1 MPKAK
6 LVQSAVIYRGPS
18 LLDGKPIVVIAI
30 LSGRNKKTGRVVQT
44 YIMRA
49 DIDPRLAS
57 KTGEDFSICGACPH
71 RGVPSFDPEKAQ
83 AEGRSCYVLLG
94 QGPLIAYRGL
104 LSGLYP
110 TVAGH
115 NAIAAIGAGHMVR
128 LGTYG
133 DPAAVPSYIWESL
146 LSQAIGHTAYSH
158 QSGLASAAFDPAR
171 MMASADSLA
180 EAQAA
185 WSKGHRTFRIVASV
199 ADIVKGKEILCPASA
214 EAGKKTQC
222 AECKL
227 CGGAGTKAK
236 SIAIPAHGAGAGHI
250 KRRDPVAA

>member
-1 MPKAK
+1 MPK
-6 LVQSAVIYRGPS
+6 LTQSAVIYRGPS
-18 LLDGKPIVVIAI
+18 LIDGAPIVAIAI
-30 LSGRNKKTGRVVQT
+30 LSGRNRKTGKVIQT
-44 YIMRA
+44 YILRS

-57 KTGEDFSICGACPH
+57 KTGQDYSICGDCPH
-71 RGVPSFDPEKAQ
+71 RGRATNDPDKAQ

-115 NAIAAIGAGHMVR
+115 QAIAAIGAGHMVR

-146 LSQAIGHTAYSH
+146 LSQAVGHTAYSH
-158 QSGLASAAFDPAR
+158 QSDLVGAAFDPAI
-171 MMASADSLA
+171 MMQSADSLA

-185 WSKGHRTFRIVASV
+185 WGQGRRTFRIVRNV
-199 ADIVKGKEILCPASA
+199 ADIVKGQEILCPASA
-214 EAGKKTQC
+214 EAGKKTSC
-222 AECKL
+222 ADCGL
-227 CGGAGTKAK
+227 CGGAKIKAK

-250 KRRDPVAA
+250 KRREPVAA

>member
-1 MPKAK
+1 MPK

-18 LLDGKPIVVIAI
+18 LLDGASIVVIAI

-49 DIDPRLAS
+49 DLDPRLAS
-57 KTGEDFSICGACPH
+57 KTGQDYSICGDCPH
-71 RGVPSFDPEKAQ
+71 RGTPTLDPDKAQ
-83 AEGRSCYVLLG
+83 AENRSCYVLLG

-104 LSGLYP
+104 QSGLYP

-115 NAIAAIGAGHMVR
+115 DAIAAIGAGHMVR

-133 DPAAVPSYIWESL
+133 DPAAVPAYVWESL
-146 LSQAIGHTAYSH
+146 LSQAVGHTAYSH
-158 QSGLASAAFDPAR
+158 QNGLAGAAFNPAI
-171 MMASADSLA
+171 MMQSADSLA
-180 EAQAA
+180 EAKTA
-185 WSKGHRTFRIVASV
+185 WQSGRRTFRIVQSV

-214 EAGKKTQC
+214 EAGKKTSC
-222 AECKL
+222 AACGL
-227 CGGAGTKAK
+227 CGGASVKAK

-250 KRRDPVAA
+250 KRRETVAA

>member
-1 MPKAK
+1 MPK

-18 LLDGKPIVVIAI
+18 LLDGAPIVVIAI

-57 KTGEDFSICGACPH
+57 KTGQDYSICGDCPH
-71 RGVPSFDPEKAQ
+71 RGTPTLDPDKAQ
-83 AEGRSCYVLLG
+83 AENRSCYVLLG

-104 LSGLYP
+104 LAGLYP

-115 NAIAAIGAGHMVR
+115 DAIAAIGAGLMVR

-133 DPAAVPSYIWESL
+133 DPAAAPAYVWQAL
-146 LSQAIGHTAYSH
+146 LSRASGHTAYSH
-158 QSGLASAAFDPAR
+158 QSGQAGAAFDPAL
-171 MMASADSLA
+171 MMQSADSLA
-180 EAQAA
+180 EAESA
-185 WSKGHRTFRIVASV
+185 WSKGHRTFRIVKTV

-222 AECKL
+222 AACGL
-227 CGGAGTKAK
+227 CGGASIKAK

-250 KRRDPVAA
+250 KRRETVAA